1 LRRVAAWA
9 KAAVESRVGEL
20 ETQLVDVVRQTST
33 ALEAFEHEIAFVT
46 GENRELKAKLLQ
58 LETSL
63 AELRLDDARGDRKAI
78 DLQDPLTR
86 VI

>member
-1 LRRVAAWA
+1 V
-9 KAAVESRVGEL
+9 
-20 ETQLVDVVRQTST
+20 TRQTAT
-33 ALEAFEHEIAFVT
+33 ALEYFEHEIAFVT
-46 GENRELKAKLLQ
+46 GENHELKAKLLQ

-78 DLQDPLTR
+78 DLSAPLTR